1 MSKHKDAAKVA
12 EVEAEQIG
20 FGIDIGGSG
29 IKGAPVHLGTGELL
43 TKRFRLPTPAE
54 SSPEAVGAVLAEVVE
69 HFELP
74 STAHIGVTFP
84 GIVKN
89 GVAHSAANV
98 DKRWVDTDVAEVVQ
112 RWTEHTA
119 YVANDAD
126 AAGYAEIAYGAA
138 KGKKGTVL
146 VLTLGTGIGSAMI
159 HDGVLIPNFELGHL
173 EIDGHDAE
181 SRAASSIKDEEGLSY
196 PEWAERLQRYFAHV
210 EFLFSP
216 DLFVVGG
223 GVSKEHEKFLPL
235 LDLKTPIVPA
245 KLRNKAGIVGA
256 AALAADNT

>member
-1 MSKHKDAAKVA
+1 MSKHEDAAKVA
-12 EVEAEQIG
+12 EVEETQIG

-43 TKRFRLPTPAE
+43 TKRFRCPTPEE

-74 STAHIGVTFP
+74 GRAHIGVTFP

-98 DKRWVDTDVAEVVQ
+98 DKRWIDADVAEVTR
-112 RWTEHTA
+112 RWTGHTA

-173 EIDGHDAE
+173 ELDGYDAE
-181 SRAASSIKDEEGLSY
+181 TRAASSVKDEEGLSY

-223 GVSKEHEKFLPL
+223 GVSKEHEQFLPL

-256 AALAADNT
+256 AALAADNA

>member
-1 MSKHKDAAKVA
+1 MSTQHDAAKVA
-12 EVEAEQIG
+12 EVEDEKIG

-29 IKGAPVHLGTGELL
+29 IKGAPVHLATGELL
-43 TKRFRLPTPAE
+43 TKKFRLPTPHE
-54 SSPEAVGAVLAEVVE
+54 SSPEAVGAVLKEVVD

-74 STAHIGVTFP
+74 SVAHIGVTFP
-84 GIVKN
+84 GIVKS

-98 DKRWVDTDVAEVVQ
+98 DKRWIGTDVAEVTR
-112 RWTEHTA
+112 RWTGHSA

-126 AAGYAEIAYGAA
+126 AAGYAEVAYGAA
-138 KGKKGTVL
+138 TGAKGTVL
-146 VLTLGTGIGSAMI
+146 VITLGTGIGSAMI
-159 HDGVLIPNFELGHL
+159 YDGVLVPNFELGHL
-173 EIDGHDAE
+173 ELDGHDAE
-181 SRAASSIKDEEGLSY
+181 SRAASSIKEQEGLSY
-196 PEWAERLQRYFAHV
+196 KAWAKRLQRYFSHV

-223 GVSKEHEKFLPL
+223 GVSKNHEKFLPL

-256 AALAADNT
+256 AALAAEHD

>member
-1 MSKHKDAAKVA
+1 MSQHEDAAKVA

-43 TKRFRLPTPAE
+43 TKRFRMPTPEE
-54 SSPEAVGAVLAEVVE
+54 SSPEAVGAVLAQVVE

-74 STAHIGVTFP
+74 AMAHIGVTFP

-98 DKRWVDTDVAEVVQ
+98 DKRWVDTDVVEVVQ
-112 RWTEHTA
+112 RWTGHTA

-159 HDGVLIPNFELGHL
+159 YDGVLIPNFELGHL
-173 EIDGHDAE
+173 ELDGHDAE
-181 SRAASSIKDEEGLSY
+181 TRAASSIKDEEGLSY
-196 PEWAERLQRYFAHV
+196 PEWAQRLQRYFSHV

-256 AALAADNT
+256 AALAADNA

>member
-1 MSKHKDAAKVA
+1 MSKHEDAAKVA
-12 EVEAEQIG
+12 EVEAEQVG

-29 IKGAPVHLGTGELL
+29 IKGAAVHLGTGELV
-43 TKRFRLPTPAE
+43 TKRFRLPTPEE
-54 SSPEAVGAVLAEVVE
+54 SSPEAVGTVLAQVVE

-74 STAHIGVTFP
+74 GMAHIGVTFP

-98 DKRWVDTDVAEVVQ
+98 DKRWVDTDVVEVVQ
-112 RWTEHTA
+112 RWTGHTA

-146 VLTLGTGIGSAMI
+146 VITLGTGIGSAMI
-159 HDGVLIPNFELGHL
+159 HDGHLIPNFELGHL
-173 EIDGHDAE
+173 EIDGYDAE

-196 PEWAERLQRYFAHV
+196 PEWAKRLQRYFSQV

-223 GVSKEHEKFLPL
+223 GVSKDHEKFLPL

-256 AALAADNT
+256 AALAAENA